1 MNWTGPRIICK
12 ETASFAHVQID
23 GVVYAFP
30 MHLQFGNV
38 DTPLSRQTVDR
49 AIGIEP
55 PFRTAFALTIAKC
68 QGLTL
73 DRVVY
78 NAAGINASDLYI
90 IVSRV
95 RNIRHLFPDHST
107 GPAFP
112 DILQPVEGL
121 QAVHT
126 QFESLKGE
134 V

>member
-1 MNWTGPRIICK
+1 
-12 ETASFAHVQID
+12 QID
-23 GVVYAFP
+23 GVTYAFP

-78 NAAGINASDLYI
+78 NATGISASDLYI

-112 DILQPVEGL
+112 DVLQPVEGL

-126 QFESLKGE
+126 QFEALKAG